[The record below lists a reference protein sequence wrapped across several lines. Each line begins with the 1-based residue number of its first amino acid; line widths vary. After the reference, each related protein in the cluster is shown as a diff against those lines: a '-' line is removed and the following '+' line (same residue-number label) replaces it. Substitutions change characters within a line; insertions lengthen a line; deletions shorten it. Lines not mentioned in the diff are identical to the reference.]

1 MIAEQLRKSVL
12 QAAIQGELTEQLPG
26 DGDARDLL
34 AEIKVE
40 KARLI
45 KEGRIKN
52 EKPLPEITEEEIP
65 FDIPGN
71 WCWVRLGEISRV
83 LNGDRGKNYP
93 GKEHWT
99 ETGVPFI
106 NAGCLQGKYL
116 SEKHFNFIPVTR
128 YKMLRNGFIKKG
140 DILYCLRGS
149 LGKVSINRDYEEGAI
164 ASSLSIIRLI
174 NPCIKDYFYY
184 VFASPLGIE
193 LIKRVDNGTAQPN
206 LSAKS
211 VKSYLIPLPP
221 FAEQQRI
228 VERLEDILPE
238 IEKLQKDET
247 KLEALQKSF
256 PKKMKDSILQ
266 SAIQGRLTEQLKS
279 DGDARDL
286 VRSIE
291 KEKERLI
298 KERKIKKEKPLPEIT
313 EDEIPFDI
321 PNNWCWVRLNDLLM
335 LGDGQKMN
343 GQKYINMEVKYL
355 RGQISG
361 NVLNAGKFIEKGS
374 KVILVDGENSGEVFT
389 IPEDGYMGSTFKRLM
404 IVVEEFWPYLEFFLK
419 KQQTLFR
426 NNKTGS
432 AIPHL
437 NKTLFKEMLVPLP
450 PLSEQQR
457 IVERLNQLLPLCDA
471 LD

>member
-291 KEKERLI
+291 KEKGRLV
-298 KERKIKKEKPLPEIT
+298 KEGKIKKEKPLRET
-313 EDEIPFDI
+313 MEGEIPFDI
-321 PNNWCWVRLNDLLM
+321 PENWCWVRVSEVSYLIPTKKHQILEKEIM
-335 LGDGQKMN
+335 PKGKFPVISQSK
-343 GQKYINMEVKYL
+343 KYIEGFSDSSDKILKNPGELVVFGDHSKTLKYITFDFIVGADGTKILCPIKLYGKYL
-355 RGQISG
+355 YYAITYLLINLRTQNYGRHF
-361 NVLNAGKFIEKGS
+361 KFIKDE
-374 KVILVDGENSGEVFT
+374 I
-389 IPEDGYMGSTFKRLM
+389 I
-404 IVVEEFWPYLEFFLK
+404 
-419 KQQTLFR
+419 
-426 NNKTGS
+426 
-432 AIPHL
+432 
-437 NKTLFKEMLVPLP
+437 PLP
-450 PLSEQQR
+450 PLAEQRR

>member
-12 QAAIQGELTEQLPG
+12 QAAIQGELTEQLPE

-291 KEKERLI
+291 KEKGRLV
-298 KERKIKKEKPLPEIT
+298 KEGKIKKEKPLRET
-313 EDEIPFDI
+313 MEGEIPFDI
-321 PNNWCWVRLNDLLM
+321 PENWCWVRVSEVSYLIPTKKHQILEKEIM
-335 LGDGQKMN
+335 PKGKFPVISQSK
-343 GQKYINMEVKYL
+343 KYIEGFSDSSDKILKNPGELVVFGDHSKTLKYITFDFIVGADGTKILCPIKLYGKYL
-355 RGQISG
+355 YYAITYLLINLRTQNYGRHF
-361 NVLNAGKFIEKGS
+361 KFIKDE
-374 KVILVDGENSGEVFT
+374 I
-389 IPEDGYMGSTFKRLM
+389 I
-404 IVVEEFWPYLEFFLK
+404 
-419 KQQTLFR
+419 
-426 NNKTGS
+426 
-432 AIPHL
+432 
-437 NKTLFKEMLVPLP
+437 PLP
-450 PLSEQQR
+450 PLAEQRR

>member
-12 QAAIQGELTEQLPG
+12 QAAIQGKLTEQLPE
-26 DGDARDLL
+26 DGDARDLM
-34 AEIKVE
+34 AEIKAE

-45 KEGRIKN
+45 KEGKIKK
-52 EKPLPEITEEEIP
+52 EKPLPEITEDEIP
-65 FDIPGN
+65 FDIPEN
-71 WCWVRLGEISRV
+71 WCWVRIGEISRV

-93 GKEHWT
+93 GKEHWI

-128 YKMLRNGFIKKG
+128 YKMLRSGFIKKG

-174 NPCIKDYFYY
+174 NPCITDYFYY

-228 VERLEDILPE
+228 VERLEDILLE

-266 SAIQGRLTEQLKS
+266 SAIQGRLTEQLES

-291 KEKERLI
+291 KEKGRLV
-298 KERKIKKEKPLPEIT
+298 KEGKIKKEKPLRET
-313 EDEIPFDI
+313 MEGEIPFDI
-321 PNNWCWVRLNDLLM
+321 PENWCWVRVSEVSYLIPSKKHQILEKEIM
-335 LGDGQKMN
+335 PKGKFPVISQSK
-343 GQKYINMEVKYL
+343 KYIEGFSDLSDKILKNPGELVVFGDHSKTLKYVTFDFIVGADGTKILCPIKLYGKYL
-355 RGQISG
+355 YYAITYLLINLRTQNYGRHF
-361 NVLNAGKFIEKGS
+361 KFIKDE
-374 KVILVDGENSGEVFT
+374 I
-389 IPEDGYMGSTFKRLM
+389 I
-404 IVVEEFWPYLEFFLK
+404 
-419 KQQTLFR
+419 
-426 NNKTGS
+426 
-432 AIPHL
+432 
-437 NKTLFKEMLVPLP
+437 PLP
-450 PLSEQQR
+450 PLAEQQR
-457 IVERLNQLLPLCDA
+457 IVERLNHLLLLCDA

>member
-1 MIAEQLRKSVL
+1 
-12 QAAIQGELTEQLPG
+12 
-26 DGDARDLL
+26 
-34 AEIKVE
+34 
-40 KARLI
+40 
-45 KEGRIKN
+45 
-52 EKPLPEITEEEIP
+52 
-65 FDIPGN
+65 
-71 WCWVRLGEISRV
+71 
-83 LNGDRGKNYP
+83 
-93 GKEHWT
+93 
-99 ETGVPFI
+99 
-106 NAGCLQGKYL
+106 
-116 SEKHFNFIPVTR
+116 
-128 YKMLRNGFIKKG
+128 
-140 DILYCLRGS
+140 
-149 LGKVSINRDYEEGAI
+149 
-164 ASSLSIIRLI
+164 
-174 NPCIKDYFYY
+174 

-266 SAIQGRLTEQLKS
+266 SAIQGRLTEQLES